1 LVPIA
6 GGNSEHWFGMTEFGP
21 LARTAQD
28 LALMFDVLR
37 GVPNPGH
44 SRPQLNAPLRIAVSV
59 KPPMAGARVDAEVRR
74 AVKNVSGLL
83 ADAGHKVRDANPPYP
98 LDIGLR
104 FCRYWLTGIAQDA
117 EGLAA
122 EDLEARTRAMV
133 RTGRW
138 IRRRGWH
145 GAAADNEF
153 GARMRRWFSNHDV
166 LLMPTLA
173 EPAVPI
179 GKWREKGWIATTLGV
194 GNWVFTT
201 PWNIARFPAASVP
214 AGLSADGLPI
224 GMQLVAPPGGES
236 TLLALMAQ
244 VEELK
249 PWPTWVG

>member
-1 LVPIA
+1 
-6 GGNSEHWFGMTEFGP
+6 
-21 LARTAQD
+21 
-28 LALMFDVLR
+28 
-37 GVPNPGH
+37 
-44 SRPQLNAPLRIAVSV
+44 
-59 KPPMAGARVDAEVRR
+59 
-74 AVKNVSGLL
+74 
-83 ADAGHKVRDANPPYP
+83 
-98 LDIGLR
+98 
-104 FCRYWLTGIAQDA
+104 
-117 EGLAA
+117 
-122 EDLEARTRAMV
+122 
-133 RTGRW
+133 
-138 IRRRGWH
+138 
-145 GAAADNEF
+145 
-153 GARMRRWFSNHDV
+153 MRRWFSNHDV